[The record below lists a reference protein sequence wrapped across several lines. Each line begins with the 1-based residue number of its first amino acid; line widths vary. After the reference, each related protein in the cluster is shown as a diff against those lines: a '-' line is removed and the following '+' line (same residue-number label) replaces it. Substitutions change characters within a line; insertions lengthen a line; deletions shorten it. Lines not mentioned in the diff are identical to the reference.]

1 MATPALFTAILLG
14 IALAAC
20 CGFRVFL
27 PLLGACLAAR
37 FHLIPLQPDF
47 AWLASTT
54 ALIVLAVATVVE
66 ILAYYI
72 PWLDNIL
79 DTLTLPLALAAG
91 AILSTS
97 VLPVQD
103 PVLRWGLGLVGG
115 GVSAG
120 TLHLSTGMLRLF
132 STKTSL
138 GAGNH
143 LVTTTENGLALGG
156 VLLSVFLPALAGLIA
171 LALIVWLIRRLI
183 KRLYQRGRIS

>member
-1 MATPALFTAILLG
+1 MATPSLFTALLLG

-20 CGFRVFL
+20 SGFRMFL

-54 ALIVLAVATVVE
+54 ALITLAVASVVE

-79 DTLTLPLALAAG
+79 DTLMLPLALAAG

-97 VLPVQD
+97 VLPAQD
-103 PVLRWGLGLVGG
+103 PMLRWGLGLIGG
-115 GVSAG
+115 GIAAG
-120 TLHLSTGMLRLF
+120 TLHLSTGFLRLF
-132 STKTSL
+132 STKASL
-138 GAGNH
+138 GTGNH
-143 LVTTTENGLALGG
+143 LVATTENGLALGG
-156 VLLSVFLPALAGLIA
+156 ILISIFLPVIAGILAVVLI
-171 LALIVWLIRRLI
+171 LWLIRRLV
-183 KRLYQRGRIS
+183 KRFYKSRGVS